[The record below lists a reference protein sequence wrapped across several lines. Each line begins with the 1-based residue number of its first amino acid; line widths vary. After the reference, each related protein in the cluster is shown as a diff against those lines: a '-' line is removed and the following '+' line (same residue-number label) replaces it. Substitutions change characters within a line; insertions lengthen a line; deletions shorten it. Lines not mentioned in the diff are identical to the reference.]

1 MTGFFTFR
9 RRPRLVRRTTV
20 HCPATGEAVEIDL
33 LMKATGPP
41 DAVLSCSAHPEC
53 PPTCDQACRRLPEAV
68 LTPPRALIIYPPD
81 RKAAREKTG

>member
-1 MTGFFTFR
+1 
-9 RRPRLVRRTTV
+9 
-20 HCPATGEAVEIDL
+20 
-33 LMKATGPP
+33 MKATGPP

-53 PPTCDQACRRLPEAV
+53 PPTCDQSCRRMPEAV